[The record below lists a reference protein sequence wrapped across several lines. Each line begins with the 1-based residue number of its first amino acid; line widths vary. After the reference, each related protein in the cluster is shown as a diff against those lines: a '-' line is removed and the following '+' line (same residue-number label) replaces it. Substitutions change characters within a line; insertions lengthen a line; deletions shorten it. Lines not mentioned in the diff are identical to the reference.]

1 MEPHVTIAT
10 RELAWIGT
18 DTAARELAWIRG
30 VHATMRDAATRS
42 PGRLSA
48 IVGQLD
54 EASCVATRDAGHMAA
69 EAPGLAAPDR
79 REARMPLRSHVP
91 RSRQ

>member
-10 RELAWIGT
+10 
-18 DTAARELAWIRG
+18 RELAWIRG

-54 EASCVATRDAGHMAA
+54 EASCVATKDASHMAA
-69 EAPGLAAPDR
+69 EAPGLATPDR